1 LRLSFVDDLSTLEVT
16 MKGTYRA
23 LLSLSA
29 LASTLAVAPGVWA
42 QSGTATDTAGSAT
55 MNMKDQMTDTAVT
68 SKVTAALSEDKD
80 TSALASVIHVDT
92 MGGVVTLTGDVPSK
106 EAAEHA
112 QMVVARLS
120 GVRDVVNSLKY
131 PSASGHADA
140 VPQVVPPQSSADS
153 STNPVAASTNVANTA
168 ADPAVPH

>member
-1 LRLSFVDDLSTLEVT
+1 
-16 MKGTYRA
+16 
-23 LLSLSA
+23 
-29 LASTLAVAPGVWA
+29 
-42 QSGTATDTAGSAT
+42 

-92 MGGVVTLTGDVPSK
+92 MGGVVTLNGDIPSK

-112 QMVVARLS
+112 QVVVARLS

-131 PSASGHADA
+131 PSASGHVDA